1 MELISN
7 YMTDDTY
14 RHMLNELTR
23 NTFGFDFESWVTQR
37 YFEGDYIPYSF
48 VNEGKI
54 VSNVSANRM
63 KFMQNGVMKYYIQ
76 IGTVMTD
83 ESYRKQGLAAKLM
96 KHVIEEYEQEC
107 DGIYLFG
114 DLGALEFYQKMQF
127 KVENQYQ
134 YYIKDEFC
142 NCEKT
147 GEPFMPI
154 KDMGDDIKKSYL
166 DMVRNSVHHSS
177 FEQMNKYGLQMFYT
191 AELDHVYYAADI
203 ECFIVLEQ
211 DECTVLK
218 TVLCK
223 KKIALTDV
231 LQRIDI
237 ANHEC
242 RLGFTPHKEDR
253 GLCIS
258 EVYDGGDDYR
268 LFFRGKELEAIERDK
283 LHFPDLS
290 HA

>member
-7 YMTDDTY
+7 YMTDDSY

-154 KDMGDDIKKSYL
+154 KDMGDDIKKNYL
-166 DMVRNSVHHSS
+166 DMVRNSVYHSS

-191 AELDHVYYAADI
+191 AELDNVYYTDDI

-211 DECTVLK
+211 DECTVLNAI
-218 TVLCK
+218 LCK

-237 ANHEC
+237 ANHKC
-242 RLGFTPHKEDR
+242 RLGFTPHEDDR
-253 GLCIS
+253 NLCIS

-283 LHFPDLS
+283 LYFPDLS